1 MSQTK
6 VEAPFVEGGGG
17 TPFKNKFINGDF
29 QVHQRFDG
37 SAVTASTGY
46 QSFDRWKTVR
56 ANTSANWTIEKET
69 LSAADLATTGHKQAM
84 EIKCTGTDT
93 STGATEYNVMFY
105 AMEANTLQDLD
116 YGTSAAKSFTVS
128 FWVRA
133 YQTGTFVL
141 GLAKADGTTYY
152 NRIEYTI
159 NASNTWEH
167 KTLVFSPTAGDTSL
181 ITGANGYIDND
192 NDQGMGFYFVLNAGS
207 NYQGTNNVWTTGS
220 ISTSNQTN
228 LFSSTDNHWSITGV
242 QMEVGDQKTDFEY
255 LPFDIH
261 LQRCQRYYYKMGP
274 GDSLDYFPY
283 GVVSCATT
291 DVAQCHV
298 MFPVKMRTDT
308 TLETTGTAINYTI
321 YEGGGL
327 HPCDA
332 VPSKSTGHDYGT
344 RVNFNRN
351 SSAGLNAG
359 NAAECLANG
368 ASGGGGDTSFLAFTA
383 EL

>member
-6 VEAPFVEGGGG
+6 VEAPFVENNYS
-17 TPFKNKFINGDF
+17 TFKNKFINGDF

-37 SAVTASTGY
+37 SAVTASTGF

-56 ANTSANWTIEKET
+56 SNTSATWTIEKET
-69 LSAADLATTGHKQAM
+69 LSLADIATTGHKQAM

-93 STGATEYNVMFY
+93 STGAAEYNVMFY
-105 AMEANTLQDLD
+105 PMEANTLQDLN

-141 GLAKADGTTYY
+141 GLAKGDGTTYY

-167 KTLVFSPTAGDTSL
+167 KTLVFSPTAGGTSL
-181 ITGANGYIDND
+181 ITGSGGVIDND
-192 NDQGMGFYFVLNAGS
+192 NGQGMGFYFVLNAGS

-255 LPFDIH
+255 LPFDVQFH
-261 LQRCQRYYYKMGP
+261 RCQRYHQRITHRYRIVTRWNNNSGAPIGYMDFMQTMNHEPTVTNSGTYED
-274 GDSLDYFPY
+274 GTGY
-283 GVVSCATT
+283 GQTPSYGGTTENGTYIAGAVS
-291 DVAQCHV
+291 V
-298 MFPVKMRTDT
+298 
-308 TLETTGTAINYTI
+308 
-321 YEGGGL
+321 
-327 HPCDA
+327 
-332 VPSKSTGHDYGT
+332 STNNTHYIH
-344 RVNFNRN
+344 
-351 SSAGLNAG
+351 
-359 NAAECLANG
+359 NG
-368 ASGGGGDTSFLAFTA
+368 VSEMDA

>member
-17 TPFKNKFINGDF
+17 APFKNKFINGDF

-56 ANTSANWTIEKET
+56 SNTSANWTIEKET

-93 STGATEYNVMFY
+93 STGAAEYNVMFY

-141 GLAKADGTTYY
+141 GLAKADGVTYY

-192 NDQGMGFYFVLNAGS
+192 NGQGMGFYFVLNAGS

-255 LPFDIH
+255 LPFDVQ
-261 LQRCQRYYYKMGP
+261 LARCQRYFYNLSSLGLYVPASEAAYLGTGFMYSSSYMLCNVHLP
-274 GDSLDYFPY
+274 VAMRTEPTLTTSNATNHFVFYRNSAGDYCDDLTLSA
-283 GVVSCATT
+283 SSSAICATVQNAT
-291 DVAQCHV
+291 DIS
-298 MFPVKMRTDT
+298 
-308 TLETTGTAINYTI
+308 GTA
-321 YEGGGL
+321 GHAGGL
-327 HPCDA
+327 VVEA
-332 VPSKSTGHDYGT
+332 GSTCEL
-344 RVNFNRN
+344 
-351 SSAGLNAG
+351 S
-359 NAAECLANG
+359 
-368 ASGGGGDTSFLAFTA
+368 A